1 MPCVETALRVGTG
14 AGGTRNIS
22 GNSHAVV
29 TLEAELADLHSKEAA
44 LAFSSGYVSNE
55 AGLGTI
61 GRLLPNCLILSDE
74 KNHASMIAGI
84 RASGA
89 EKRIF
94 RHNDLGHLE
103 TLLRETEYHRPKVI
117 AFESLYSMDGDIAP
131 IGNICDLA
139 TKFGALTY
147 LDEVHAVGLYGPRGA
162 GIAERE
168 GVMDRVDVI
177 EGTLAKGFGVVGGYI
192 AADAV
197 ICDAVRSAAPSFI
210 FTTAMPPAVA
220 AAARQSVAHLK
231 RSVAERVAH
240 RVRVDKTRRALRNAG
255 IPMMSSQSH
264 IIPVPVGDPA
274 LCREASML
282 LLEHYAIYVQPINYP
297 TVPRGTE
304 RLRITPTPFHN
315 DQLIEDLAN
324 ALRDVWDGLGLP
336 RETTVVPIPIFAR
349 VRPAA

>member
-1 MPCVETALRVGTG
+1 
-14 AGGTRNIS
+14 
-22 GNSHAVV
+22 
-29 TLEAELADLHSKEAA
+29 
-44 LAFSSGYVSNE
+44 VSNE
-55 AGLGTI
+55 AALGTI
-61 GRLLPNCLILSDE
+61 GRMLPNCVILSDE

-103 TLLRETEYHRPKVI
+103 TLLRETEHSRPKVI

-131 IGNICDLA
+131 IGPICGLA

-162 GIAERE
+162 GIAERD

-274 LCREASML
+274 LCREASTL
-282 LLEHYAIYVQPINYP
+282 LLERYAIYVQPINYP

-304 RLRITPTPFHN
+304 RLRITPTPFHI

-324 ALRDVWDGLGLP
+324 ALREVWNGLRLP
-336 RETTVVPIPIFAR
+336 RETTVVPISILAR

>member
-1 MPCVETALRVGTG
+1 MVETARRMGTG

-29 TLEAELADLHSKEAA
+29 ALEAELADLHRKQAA

-55 AGLGTI
+55 AALGTI

-103 TLLRETEYHRPKVI
+103 ALLCEVAHDRPKVI

-131 IGNICDLA
+131 IGRVCDLA
-139 TKFGALTY
+139 AKFGALTY

-162 GIAERE
+162 GIAERD
-168 GVMDRVDVI
+168 GLMDRVDII

-197 ICDAVRSAAPSFI
+197 ICDAIRSAAPSFI

-220 AAARQSVAHLK
+220 AAATRSVAHLK
-231 RSVAERVAH
+231 KSVAERIAH
-240 RVRVDKTRRALRNAG
+240 GLQVDQTRRALRKAG

-264 IIPVPVGDPA
+264 IIPVPVGDPL
-274 LCREASML
+274 LCREASTL
-282 LLEHYAIYVQPINYP
+282 LLEKFAIYVQPINYP
-297 TVPRGTE
+297 TVPKGTE

-315 DQLIEDLAN
+315 DQLIDDLAN
-324 ALRDVWDGLGLP
+324 ALCEVWDTLGLP
-336 RETTVVPIPIFAR
+336 RETNVVPVSSVAR
-349 VRPAA
+349 LRPAA